1 MEILLNY
8 PPLHLMPEGEA
19 LKALVRVHGK
29 INLKWDGIG
38 RDHKNGSLL
47 KLQKESKA
55 IMDII
60 PFLGDESK
68 RLNYYKPYV
77 IEPEHPGILH
87 MKGRCH
93 IIKYRNQ
100 WTTLWS
106 IEYLGQLVSYK
117 AINFIAHNNISL
129 QLATSQRT
137 TGWNNSTR
145 KIEKIGD
152 YNR

>member
-1 MEILLNY
+1 MLL
-8 PPLHLMPEGEA
+8 EGEA
-19 LKALVRVHGK
+19 LRALVRVHGK

-38 RDHKNGSLL
+38 REHKRGSLL

-55 IMDII
+55 IMDVV

-93 IIKYRNQ
+93 IMKGLSKPTPTKSEAKNFFS
-100 WTTLWS
+100 S
-106 IEYLGQLVSYK
+106 IFWKIFWVFLYGIQSEDRHRLRERDYWHSRHRLIYVL
-117 AINFIAHNNISL
+117 
-129 QLATSQRT
+129 
-137 TGWNNSTR
+137 TR
-145 KIEKIGD
+145 
-152 YNR
+152 

>member
-8 PPLHLMPEGEA
+8 PPPLHLLLENEA
-19 LKALVRVHGK
+19 SRALVRVHGK

-38 RDHKNGSLL
+38 RDHKRGSLL

-55 IMDII
+55 IMEVV

-68 RLNYYKPYV
+68 RLNYYKPYI
-77 IEPEHPGILH
+77 IEPEHPGILQ

-106 IEYLGQLVSYK
+106 IEYLGQLVCHK
-117 AINFIAHNNISL
+117 AINYIAHNNNTL
-129 QLATSQRT
+129 Q
-137 TGWNNSTR
+137 
-145 KIEKIGD
+145 
-152 YNR
+152 